1 MISVSVT
8 RMEKV
13 NIFDQIDKNKRNSVL
28 LSFLVFIVLFAL
40 VYFISQV
47 FLPDLTFF
55 ILIISFLLIIV
66 DIYFSYNYGDKV
78 ILKSVNAKP
87 ADERNNRH
95 LIDTVE
101 GLAIAAGIPKPK
113 IYVMDNEEINAFAC
127 GKDPK
132 HASICVTT
140 GALDNLKRDELEGVI
155 GHEMSHIRNYDV
167 RFATIVA
174 VLVGL
179 AAIVSYTFLR
189 TIRFGGFRSR
199 DNDRGGGLIIIML
212 VIAVVLAIFAPLL
225 TRIVQAAVSR
235 KRELLAD
242 AGSAELT
249 RYPDELASAL
259 EKIKKINTGKKMNVS
274 EAMSHL
280 FISDPNRSPLDNL
293 FATHPPLDERIK
305 LLKAM

>member
-47 FLPDLTFF
+47 FVPELAFV
-55 ILIISFLLIIV
+55 ILIFSFIFIIA
-66 DIYFSYNYGDKV
+66 DIYFSYNYGDSV
-78 ILKSVNAKP
+78 ILKSVNAQP
-87 ADERNNRH
+87 ADERNNRY

-155 GHEMSHIRNYDV
+155 GHEMSHIKNYDI
-167 RFATIVA
+167 RFATLIA

-189 TIRFGGFRSR
+189 TLRFSSFRSR

-212 VIAVVLAIFAPLL
+212 VIAVILAIFAPLL

-293 FATHPPLDERIK
+293 FATHPPLDQRIK
-305 LLKAM
+305 LLRAM